1 MLETR
6 EEGASW
12 LVDGAPSLS
21 GQSNP
26 AKWMKRAQSTEEQGS
41 LVGFSFSESNDHR
54 LSTPL
59 HFVYERVYSFRTFLP
74 RPAPVLHLCH

>member
-6 EEGASW
+6 GEGASW

-26 AKWMKRAQSTEEQGS
+26 AKWMKRAQRSNEASWVLAFPNPTTTDCQLYST
-41 LVGFSFSESNDHR
+41 SF
-54 LSTPL
+54 T
-59 HFVYERVYSFRTFLP
+59 ERVYSFRTFLP
-74 RPAPVLHLCH
+74 